1 VYDLKKWKWFSREHE
16 VRRFKFMAKKRQ
28 RRISIL
34 LIPDDNAEPYS
45 FRLNWAVA
53 RVLLIVGGVVLLH
66 LIGGAIGY
74 AKLYSTYRENVEL
87 ERSNTRLLED
97 NKRVYRLAAQL
108 EDMNRD
114 QSKIMNLLGVESRNG
129 HRNNVDLAAA
139 TESAT
144 AEDTPEERVTVR
156 NSTPETQENAAAPT
170 VKGNFLRARKSEDA
184 KVSPFW
190 PSLLPVEGYLSREFE
205 RDPLGGSN
213 SHEGI
218 DIAAKQG
225 ALVLAAG
232 EGTVV
237 YAGWHQELGNVVIL
251 HHGSEVFSTYGHNE
265 RLLVR
270 ERERV
275 KRGAALAFV
284 GSSGRS
290 SGPHLHFEV
299 WQDGKAM
306 NPLQI
311 VLALRGSAP
320 EAQRANS
327 SNDNTVLR

>member
-1 VYDLKKWKWFSREHE
+1 
-16 VRRFKFMAKKRQ
+16 MAKKRQ

-45 FRLNWAVA
+45 FRLNWALA
-53 RVLLIVGGVVLLH
+53 RLLLIIGGAVLLH

-129 HRNNVDLAAA
+129 HRNSVDLATAGEDEAA
-139 TESAT
+139 GN
-144 AEDTPEERVTVR
+144 TPEQRATLR
-156 NSTPETQENAAAPT
+156 NPVPALQETGASPA

-205 RDPLGGSN
+205 RDPLGGQT

-218 DIAAKQG
+218 DIAAKHG

-251 HHGSEVFSTYGHNE
+251 HHGNEIFSTYGHNE

-275 KRGAALAFV
+275 KRGAAIALV

-299 WQDGKAM
+299 WQDGKAI

-311 VLALRGSAP
+311 VLALRGSAS
-320 EAQRANS
+320 ESRRANS